1 MVGPKNALYAEE
13 SAEVE
18 VLNANLA
25 KLKALTKKIQGS
37 MSRLNASGQVVQE
50 AIGPIYSNTQQLQTT
65 TRNIDRVNEAI
76 ERLRQPLD
84 AKGREEGIIRAGP
97 QASGL
102 PQYLGAI
109 RRVDKA
115 LSDLTVTNLRSNQQ
129 AISDF
134 DNLLLTGVTQLQEVF
149 RSTLREDAGQIE
161 PLHYLTKAIPFPT
174 IPADKIQQL
183 SQVAAAMSST
193 AAQSARYGRNDS
205 DAAAKAYIE
214 VRGQYMADS
223 LKSQSMAAISTS
235 KRRTM
240 DAGIYREQT
249 SGVNYYADA
258 LEGMILAEFASISQ
272 VFRGQD
278 AGRILTQTSQPSMTV
293 LTNTFRELNGVIKA
307 RIMQD
312 FPLSYEIID
321 KVTPISYRVESKTGQ
336 LRPQFQ
342 EALRPIRESARLS
355 LTEVLIQT
363 RTRVEK
369 TGTLPN
375 DGSVIPMVQETCL
388 RLRALAIFDRP
399 LNALLSSVGDGG
411 WKINPSANAASNTS
425 LPLQLTPSAE
435 NPTLTSHYML
445 DLVDTLLNALEARA
459 MQPGSLNTS
468 TLQGSFLLNSVV
480 LIKRAV
486 AKDAD
491 LSRYLAISPH
501 NERLN
506 LWSKKAAKIYMAKW
520 DDVALELFDQVSSK
534 SGSAGQRTSGSA
546 LDSAQI
552 VKSLSSKD
560 KDKIKDKFKNFT
572 SQFDELVARHKALHM
587 EPETRGLL
595 AKDIQSKLGALYVK
609 FWDRYHEIGK
619 GKVAKYSKTEMAQM
633 LASLA

>member
-1 MVGPKNALYAEE
+1 MAGPKNALYAEE

-25 KLKALTKKIQGS
+25 KLKTLTKKIQGS
-37 MSRLNASGQVVQE
+37 MTRLDVSGQVVQE
-50 AIGPIYSNTQQLQTT
+50 AIGPIYSNTQQLQVT

-84 AKGREEGIIRAGP
+84 ARGREEAIIKGGP

-109 RRVDKA
+109 KRVDKA
-115 LSDLTVTNLRSNQQ
+115 LSDLNVTNIRSNQQ

-134 DNLLLTGVTQLQEVF
+134 DNLLITGVAQLQDVF
-149 RSTLREDAGQIE
+149 KNTLREDADPIE
-161 PLHYLTKAIPFPT
+161 PLHYLTKELPFPP
-174 IPADKIQQL
+174 IPREKAQQL
-183 SQVAAAMSST
+183 GQVAAAMVST
-193 AAQSARYGRNDS
+193 AAQSARYGRNDG
-205 DAAAKAYIE
+205 DAAAKAYVEI
-214 VRGQYMADS
+214 RGQYMADS

-240 DAGIYREQT
+240 DAGIYREKT

-258 LEGMILAEFASISQ
+258 IEGMILAEFESISQ
-272 VFRGQD
+272 IFRGQD
-278 AGRILTQTSQPSMTV
+278 TGRVLTQTCQPAMTV
-293 LTNTFRELNGVIKA
+293 FTNTFRELNGVIKA

-321 KVTPISYRVESKTGQ
+321 KVTPISYRLESKTGQ

-355 LTEVLIQT
+355 LTELLTQT

-375 DGSVIPMVQETCL
+375 DGNTIPIVQETCM
-388 RLRALAIFDRP
+388 RLRALAIFDRS

-411 WKINPSANAASNTS
+411 WKGTPSANAASNTS
-425 LPLQLTPSAE
+425 LPLQLTASAE

-445 DLVDTLLNALEARA
+445 DLIDTLLTALETRA
-459 MQPGSLNTS
+459 NQPGSLNTK
-468 TLQGSFLLNSVV
+468 TLRGIFLLNSVA
-480 LIKRAV
+480 LIRRAIT
-486 AKDAD
+486 KDAD

-501 NERLN
+501 NEKLAAWN
-506 LWSKKAAKIYMAKW
+506 KKSAAMYTSGW
-520 DDVALELFDQVSSK
+520 DTATKELFDTIVSK
-534 SGSAGQRTSGSA
+534 SSGGQRTSGTA

-560 KDKIKDKFKNFT
+560 KDKIKDKFKSFT
-572 SQFDELVARHKALHM
+572 VQFDELVARHKALHM
-587 EPETRGLL
+587 EPEIRSSIARDLQ
-595 AKDIQSKLGALYVK
+595 ASIQPAYDK
-609 FWDRYHEIGK
+609 FWDRYHEVGK
-619 GKVAKYSKTEMAQM
+619 GKTAKYNKAEMQQ
-633 LASLA
+633 LLSSLA

>member
-1 MVGPKNALYAEE
+1 MVGPRNALYAEE

-25 KLKALTKKIQGS
+25 KLKTLTKKIQGS
-37 MSRLNASGQVVQE
+37 MTRLNVSGQVVQE
-50 AIGPIYSNTQQLQTT
+50 AIGPIYSNTQQLQIT

-84 AKGREEGIIRAGP
+84 AKGREEAIIKGGP
-97 QASGL
+97 QNSGL

-115 LSDLTVTNLRSNQQ
+115 LSDLTATNLRSNQQ

-134 DNLLLTGVTQLQEVF
+134 DKLLLTGVTQLHEVF
-149 RSTLREDAGQIE
+149 RNTLKETASTIE
-161 PLHYLTKAIPFPT
+161 PLHYLTKELPFPR
-174 IPADKIQQL
+174 IPADKTQQL
-183 SQVAAAMSST
+183 SQVAAAIAST

-205 DAAAKAYIE
+205 DAAAKAYVEI
-214 VRGQYMADS
+214 RGQYMADS

-240 DAGIYREQT
+240 DAGIYREGT

-258 LEGMILAEFASISQ
+258 IEGIVLAEFESISQ
-272 VFRGQD
+272 IFRGQD
-278 AGRILTQTSQPSMTV
+278 VGRVLTQTCQPTMTV
-293 LTNTFRELNGVIKA
+293 FANTFRELNGVIKA

-321 KVTPISYRVESKTGQ
+321 KVTPISYRLESKTGQ
-336 LRPQFQ
+336 LRSQFQ

-355 LTEVLIQT
+355 LTELLTQT

-375 DGSVIPMVQETCL
+375 DGNTIPIVQETCM

-399 LNALLSSVGDGG
+399 LNALLASVGDGG
-411 WKINPSANAASNTS
+411 WKANTAANAASNTS

-445 DLVDTLLNALEARA
+445 DLVDTLLTALEARA
-459 MQPGSLNTS
+459 CQPGALNTK
-468 TLQGSFLLNSVV
+468 TLQGIFLLNSVA
-480 LIKRAV
+480 LIRRAITN
-486 AKDAD
+486 DAD

-501 NERLN
+501 NEKLN
-506 LWSKKAAKIYMAKW
+506 TWNRKAAKMYASGW
-520 DDVALELFDQVSSK
+520 DGATKELFDQIVSK
-534 SGSAGQRTSGSA
+534 SSAGQRTSGTA

-560 KDKIKDKFKNFT
+560 KDKIKDKFKSFT
-572 SQFDELVARHKALHM
+572 AQFDELVARHKALHM
-587 EPETRGLL
+587 EPEIRSSIARDLQ
-595 AKDIQSKLGALYVK
+595 AMIQPAYDK
-609 FWDRYHEIGK
+609 FWDRYHEVGK
-619 GKVAKYSKTEMAQM
+619 GKVAKYSKAEMQQ
-633 LASLA
+633 LLSSLA

>member
-25 KLKALTKKIQGS
+25 KLKTLTKKIQGS
-37 MSRLNASGQVVQE
+37 MTRLDVSGQVVQE
-50 AIGPIYSNTQQLQTT
+50 AIGPIYSNTQQLQVT

-84 AKGREEGIIRAGP
+84 AKGREEAIIKGGP
-97 QASGL
+97 QVSGL

-109 RRVDKA
+109 KRIDKA
-115 LSDLTVTNLRSNQQ
+115 LSDLTATNLRSNQQ

-134 DNLLLTGVTQLQEVF
+134 DKLLLTGVTQLQDVF
-149 RSTLREDAGQIE
+149 KSTLREDAGPIE
-161 PLHYLTKAIPFPT
+161 PLHYMTKELPFPP
-174 IPADKIQQL
+174 IPKEKAQQL
-183 SQVAAAMSST
+183 SQVAAAMVST
-193 AAQSARYGRNDS
+193 AAQSARYGRNDG
-205 DAAAKAYIE
+205 DAAAKAYVEI
-214 VRGQYMADS
+214 RGQYMADS

-240 DAGIYREQT
+240 DAGIYREKT

-258 LEGMILAEFASISQ
+258 IEGMVLAEFESITQ
-272 VFRGQD
+272 IFRGQD
-278 AGRILTQTSQPSMTV
+278 TGRVLTQTCQPSMTV
-293 LTNTFRELNGVIKA
+293 FANTFRELNGVIKA

-321 KVTPISYRVESKTGQ
+321 KVTPISYRLESKTGQ

-342 EALRPIRESARLS
+342 EALRPIRESARFS
-355 LTEVLIQT
+355 LTELLTQT

-375 DGSVIPMVQETCL
+375 DGNTIPIVQETCM

-399 LNALLSSVGDGG
+399 LNAILASVGDGG
-411 WKINPSANAASNTS
+411 WKTSPSANAASNTS

-435 NPTLTSHYML
+435 SPNLTSHYML
-445 DLVDTLLNALEARA
+445 DLIDTLLTALEARA
-459 MQPGSLNTS
+459 NQPGSLNTK
-468 TLQGSFLLNSVV
+468 TLRGIFLLNSVA
-480 LIKRAV
+480 LIRRAIT
-486 AKDAD
+486 KDAD

-501 NERLN
+501 NEKLN
-506 LWSKKAAKIYMAKW
+506 AWNKKATAMYTSGW
-520 DDVALELFDQVSSK
+520 DTATKELFDTIVSK
-534 SGSAGQRTSGSA
+534 SSAGQRTSGTA

-560 KDKIKDKFKNFT
+560 KDKIKDKFKSFT
-572 SQFDELVARHKALHM
+572 MQFDELVARHKALHM
-587 EPETRGLL
+587 EPEIRSSIARDLQ
-595 AKDIQSKLGALYVK
+595 ASIQPAYDK
-609 FWDRYHEIGK
+609 FWDRYHEVGK
-619 GKVAKYSKTEMAQM
+619 GKIAKYNKAEMQQ
-633 LASLA
+633 LLSSLA

>member
-1 MVGPKNALYAEE
+1 MVGPKNAVYAEE

-18 VLNANLA
+18 VLNDNLA

-37 MSRLNASGQVVQE
+37 MTRLDVSGQVVQE

-84 AKGREEGIIRAGP
+84 AKGREESIIRAGP

-149 RSTLREDAGQIE
+149 KSTLRENGSQIE
-161 PLHYLTKAIPFPT
+161 PLHYLTKEIPFPT

-223 LKSQSMAAISTS
+223 LKGQSMAAISTS

-258 LEGMILAEFASISQ
+258 LEGMVLAEFENISQ

-278 AGRILTQTSQPSMTV
+278 TGRVLTQTCQPSMTV

-321 KVTPISYRVESKTGQ
+321 KVTPITYRVESKTGQ

-355 LTEVLIQT
+355 LTELLTQT

-369 TGTLPN
+369 AGTLPN
-375 DGSVIPMVQETCL
+375 DGNTIPMVQETCM

-411 WKINPSANAASNTS
+411 WKTNPSANAASNTS

-435 NPTLTSHYML
+435 NPTLTSHFML
-445 DLVDTLLNALEARA
+445 DLVDTLLSALEARA
-459 MQPGSLNTS
+459 AQPGSLNTT
-468 TLQGSFLLNSVV
+468 TLQGIFLLNSIG
-480 LIKRAV
+480 LIRRAV
-486 AKDAD
+486 TKDAD

-506 LWSKKAAKIYMAKW
+506 AWIKKGVKMYMKAW
-520 DDVALELFDQVSSK
+520 DGATSELFDQISSK
-534 SGSAGQRTSGSA
+534 TSSAGQRTSGSA

-587 EPETRGLL
+587 EPEIRGLL
-595 AKDIQSKLGALYVK
+595 AKDIQSKIEALYAK
-609 FWDRYHEIGK
+609 FWDRYHEVGK
-619 GKVAKYSKTEMAQM
+619 GKAAKYSKAEMAQ
-633 LASLA
+633 LLSSLG

>member
-1 MVGPKNALYAEE
+1 MAGPKNAVYAEE

-25 KLKALTKKIQGS
+25 KLKTLTKKIQGS
-37 MSRLNASGQVVQE
+37 MARLDASGQVVQE
-50 AIGPIYSNTQQLQTT
+50 AIGPIYSNTQQLQIT

-115 LSDLTVTNLRSNQQ
+115 LSDLSITNLRSNQQ
-129 AISDF
+129 AIADF
-134 DNLLLTGVTQLQEVF
+134 DSLLLAGVTQLQEVF
-149 RSTLREDAGQIE
+149 EDTLRKGAGQIE
-161 PLHYLTKAIPFPT
+161 PLHYLTKELPFPSM
-174 IPADKIQQL
+174 PADQNQQL
-183 SQVAAAMSST
+183 SQIAAAMSST

-205 DAAAKAYIE
+205 DAAAKAYVDI
-214 VRGQYMADS
+214 RGQYVADS
-223 LKSQSMAAISTS
+223 LKGQSMAAISTS

-258 LEGMILAEFASISQ
+258 IEGMVLAEFENISQ
-272 VFRGQD
+272 IFRGQ
-278 AGRILTQTSQPSMTV
+278 GSGSLLTQTCQPAMTV
-293 LTNTFRELNGVIKA
+293 FASTLRELNGVIKA

-321 KVTPISYRVESKTGQ
+321 KVTPISYRLESKTGQ

-355 LTEVLIQT
+355 LTELLTQT
-363 RTRVEK
+363 RIRVEK

-375 DGSVIPMVQETCL
+375 DGNTVPIVQETCM
-388 RLRALAIFDRP
+388 RLRALAVFDRP

-411 WKINPSANAASNTS
+411 WKTNPSANSTSNTS
-425 LPLQLTPSAE
+425 LLLQLTPSAE

-445 DLVDTLLNALEARA
+445 DLIETLFNALDARA
-459 MQPGSLNTS
+459 RQPGSLTAP
-468 TLQGSFLLNSVV
+468 TLQGTFLLNSIA
-480 LIKRAV
+480 LIRRAV
-486 AKDAD
+486 SKDPD
-491 LSRYLAISPH
+491 LSRYLMISPH
-501 NERLN
+501 NEKFN
-506 LWSKKAAKIYMAKW
+506 AWNKKAAKLYTDAWAGAAK
-520 DDVALELFDQVSSK
+520 ELFDQIVSKPSP
-534 SGSAGQRTSGSA
+534 SGQRTSGSA

-560 KDKIKDKFKNFT
+560 KENIKKKFNAFT
-572 SQFDELVARHKALHM
+572 AQFDELVARHKALHM
-587 EPETRGLL
+587 EPEVRSSL
-595 AKDIQSKLGALYVK
+595 ARELQSQFQAIYDR
-609 FWDRYHEIGK
+609 FWDRYHDVGK
-619 GKVAKYSKTEMAQM
+619 GKVAKYSKADMVQL

>member
-1 MVGPKNALYAEE
+1 MVGPKNAVHAEE

-25 KLKALTKKIQGS
+25 KLKSLTKKIQGS
-37 MSRLNASGQVVQE
+37 MTRLDASGQVVQE

-84 AKGREEGIIRAGP
+84 AKGQEEGIIRAGP

-109 RRVDKA
+109 KRVDKA

-134 DNLLLTGVTQLQEVF
+134 DNLLLNGVTQLQELF
-149 RSTLREDAGQIE
+149 RDTLKEDAGKVE
-161 PLHYLTKAIPFPT
+161 PLHYLTKELPFPL
-174 IPADKIQQL
+174 IPTDRMQQL
-183 SQVAAAMSST
+183 SQVAAAMAST
-193 AAQSARYGRNDS
+193 AAQSAKYGRTDS
-205 DAAAKAYIE
+205 DAAAKAYVEI
-214 VRGQYMADS
+214 RAQYMADS
-223 LKSQSMAAISTS
+223 LKSQSMASISTS

-258 LEGMILAEFASISQ
+258 LEGMVLAEFENISQ
-272 VFRGQD
+272 IFRGQD
-278 AGRILTQTSQPSMTV
+278 IGRVLTQTCQPAMTV
-293 LTNTFRELNGVIKA
+293 FSNTFRELNGVIKA
-307 RIMQD
+307 RLMQD

-321 KVTPISYRVESKTGQ
+321 KVTPISYRIESKTGQ

-363 RTRVEK
+363 RTKVEK

-375 DGSVIPMVQETCL
+375 DGNTIPVVQETCV
-388 RLRALAIFDRP
+388 RLRSLAVFDRP
-399 LNALLSSVGDGG
+399 LNALLASVGDGG
-411 WKINPSANAASNTS
+411 WKTNPSANAASNTS

-445 DLVDTLLNALEARA
+445 DLIETLLFALESRA
-459 MQPGSLNTS
+459 SQPGSLNTG
-468 TLQGSFLLNSVV
+468 TLRGVFLLNSIA
-480 LIKRAV
+480 LIKRAIS
-486 AKDAD
+486 KDPD

-501 NERLN
+501 NEKLKTWN
-506 LWSKKAAKIYMAKW
+506 KKAAKTYAIAWNEASK
-520 DDVALELFDQVSSK
+520 DLLDQITLK
-534 SGSAGQRTSGSA
+534 PTAGQRTSGSA

-560 KDKIKDKFKNFT
+560 KDKIKEKFKSFT
-572 SQFDELVARHKALHM
+572 AQFDELVARHKALHM
-587 EPETRGLL
+587 EPEVRSSL
-595 AKDIQSKLGALYVK
+595 AREIQAMIQPLYDR
-609 FWDRYHEIGK
+609 FWDRYHEVGK
-619 GKVAKYSKTEMAQM
+619 GKVAKYSKAEMSQM
-633 LASLA
+633 LSGLA